1 MPSANATSAFWLI
14 ADWALTAWKIM
25 EVSKK
30 ITTHLQYPPS
40 SHTGRVE
47 LTRLVEQN
55 KQASFVLARSI
66 RTSMKNP
73 S

>member
-55 KQASFVLARSI
+55 RLALYSLDQSALR
-66 RTSMKNP
+66 
-73 S
+73 